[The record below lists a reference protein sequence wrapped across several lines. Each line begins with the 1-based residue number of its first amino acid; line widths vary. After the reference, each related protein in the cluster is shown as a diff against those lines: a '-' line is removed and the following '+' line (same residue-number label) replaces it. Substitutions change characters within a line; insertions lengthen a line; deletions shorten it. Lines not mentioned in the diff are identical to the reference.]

1 VVDWCYIFSISK
13 LGVYPLSV
21 TIYNVVEFL
30 HLFHLSEMSSTLTLQ
45 FLWGISASGADR

>member
-21 TIYNVVEFL
+21 TVYNVVYYL
-30 HLFHLSEMSSTLTLQ
+30 TIPLSYYRD
-45 FLWGISASGADR
+45 SGARSIEDLGRLLKVLQ